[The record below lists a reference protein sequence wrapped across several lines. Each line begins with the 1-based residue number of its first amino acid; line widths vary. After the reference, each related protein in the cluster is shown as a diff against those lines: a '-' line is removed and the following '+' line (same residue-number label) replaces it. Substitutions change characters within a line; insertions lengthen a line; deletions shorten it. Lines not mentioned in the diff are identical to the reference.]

1 MNDIIPTSRLEM
13 FLAAAGGYDGELPT
27 PITRAEI
34 YLKKIAERVAAADNI
49 QPDWNQTDS
58 TAADYIKNKPTEGI
72 ASAIADAVDDYLDEE
87 GLGNLGTLAE
97 FKSYVMGE

>member
-1 MNDIIPTSRLEM
+1 MEPITRSEIYM
-13 FLAAAGGYDGELPT
+13 AAAAGEYSGEIPEPVARL
-27 PITRAEI
+27 EY
-34 YLKKIAERVAAADNI
+34 YLKKIAERAAADNI

-58 TAADYIKNKPTEGI
+58 TADDYIKNKPTEGI

-87 GLGNLGTLAE
+87 GLGNLAE

>member
-1 MNDIIPTSRLEM
+1 MEPITRSEIYM
-13 FLAAAGGYDGELPT
+13 AAAAGEYSGEIPEPVARL
-27 PITRAEI
+27 EY
-34 YLKKIAERVAAADNI
+34 YLKKIAERAAADNI

-58 TAADYIKNKPTEGI
+58 TADDYIKNKPTEGI

>member
-1 MNDIIPTSRLEM
+1 MEPITRDEIFM
-13 FLAAAGGYDGELPT
+13 AAAAGEYDGELPT

-34 YLKKIAERVAAADNI
+34 YLKKITERAAAADNI

-58 TAADYIKNKPTEGI
+58 TADDYIKNKPTEGI

>member
-1 MNDIIPTSRLEM
+1 MEPITRSEIYM
-13 FLAAAGGYDGELPT
+13 AAAAGEYSGEIPEPVARL
-27 PITRAEI
+27 EY
-34 YLKKIAERVAAADNI
+34 YLKKIAERAAADNI

-58 TAADYIKNKPTEGI
+58 TADDYIKNKPAEGI

>member
-1 MNDIIPTSRLEM
+1 MDPITRSELFM
-13 FLAAAGGYDGELPT
+13 AAAAGEYSGELPE
-27 PITRAEI
+27 PKTRLEY
-34 YLKKIAERVAAADNI
+34 YLKKIAERAAADNI

-58 TAADYIKNKPTEGI
+58 TADDYIKNKPTEGI

-97 FKSYVMGE
+97 FKSYVIGE